1 MQVNI
6 NSMQAHQSWIDRN
19 ANNIANINSDS
30 YKSERTI
37 IKDGSVAV
45 GETTDSRVDLAKEMS
60 DQIVASKGF
69 DVQASVI
76 RTYDELL
83 GTLLDLKG

>member
-37 IKDGSVAV
+37 IKDGPMAV
-45 GETTDSRVDLAKEMS
+45 GETTDHKVDLTKEMS

-69 DVQASVI
+69 DVQANVI
-76 RTYDELL
+76 RAYDELL
-83 GTLLDLKG
+83 GTLLDMKG